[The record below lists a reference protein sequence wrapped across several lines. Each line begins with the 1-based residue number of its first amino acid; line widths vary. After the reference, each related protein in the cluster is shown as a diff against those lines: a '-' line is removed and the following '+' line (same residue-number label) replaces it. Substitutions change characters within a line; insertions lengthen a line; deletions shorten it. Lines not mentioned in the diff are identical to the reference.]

1 MASMTRATKS
11 IAWWLAIVLLASCG
25 NSSNGDKPMA
35 PIDSSKD
42 AALPH
47 DMDGGEEDAGNPP
60 TGPSKDSGIAAV
72 DSGINGA
79 GGSGGTGVGGT
90 GGKVGIGGKP
100 VKPEKPCPALKP
112 CDIAKTACRDA
123 VLELTACIRGS
134 SVPDQI
140 PVRTIT
146 SDQLRTE
153 LQTRA
158 QMLGVLTGTPWDTA
172 LMRLGLLAPGTTSID
187 QEIEQAVQ
195 SVTAFYEHSPQRIT
209 LIDTMMTMT
218 QSQQMYLLSHEYV
231 HYLQD
236 IEVGLSKLRKHYDAS
251 SDATTAG
258 SALIEGEAVV
268 SAQRALA
275 RIQGKSVESVDFNA
289 LADSMLPDMLVHVAA
304 SDGALQAANDTLP
317 FPVGIRYIGNVWTE
331 FDRMH
336 VDALFENAPMSLVD
350 WIHGYGNGMVAPSLV
365 EPLDCGVPDAPDG
378 FATWASDSL
387 GAAGALAVLAVTA
400 GGSDTSARDFTL
412 IGKLRNDMIA
422 VYATNSASTAPVSPV
437 VVAWR
442 LRFVD
447 AKSAMAFA
455 ARAQMLQLTTQ
466 VFDTEV
472 LLSGGDQTNPLTGTA
487 LDACPKVQE
496 LQRPPHI
503 DILASSRASR

>member
-1 MASMTRATKS
+1 
-11 IAWWLAIVLLASCG
+11 LAIALLASCDSG
-25 NSSNGDKPMA
+25 NNNGDKPMA
-35 PIDSSKD
+35 PISTKD

-60 TGPSKDSGIAAV
+60 IGPSKDSGIAAV
-72 DSGINGA
+72 DSGISGA

-90 GGKVGIGGKP
+90 GGKGGVGGKP
-100 VKPEKPCPALKP
+100 GTGKPEKVCPALKP
-112 CDIAKTACRDA
+112 CDITKATCRDA

-134 SVPDQI
+134 AVPDQI

-153 LQTRA
+153 LQARA
-158 QMLGVLTGTPWDTA
+158 MMLGVLTGTPWDTG
-172 LMRLGLLAPGTTSID
+172 LIRLGLLAPGTTSVD
-187 QEIEQAVQ
+187 QQIEQAVQ
-195 SVTAFYEHSPQRIT
+195 DVTAFYEHSPQRIT
-209 LIDTMMTMT
+209 LVDTMMTMS

-236 IEVGLSKLRKHYDAS
+236 IEVGLSKLRKRYDAS
-251 SDATTAG
+251 SDASTAG
-258 SALIEGEAVV
+258 SALVEGEAVV

-275 RIQGKSVESVDFNA
+275 RIQGKSVESVDFQA
-289 LADSMLPDMLVHVAA
+289 LTDSMLTDMLVHVAA
-304 SDGALQAANDTLP
+304 SNGALQAANDTLP
-317 FPVGIRYIGNVWTE
+317 FPVGIRYIANVWTE

-336 VDALFENAPMSLVD
+336 VDALFQNAPMSLVD
-350 WIHGYGNGMVAPSLV
+350 WIHGYGDGMIAPTLV

-387 GAAGALAVLAVTA
+387 GSAGALALLAVTA

-422 VYATNSASTAPVSPV
+422 VYATSSAASAPVSPV

-466 VFDTEV
+466 VFDSEV
-472 LLSGGDQTNPLTGTA
+472 LLTGGDQTNPLTGTA
-487 LDACPKVQE
+487 LDACPKVQG
-496 LQRPPHI
+496 LDRPPHT
-503 DILASSRASR
+503 DILASSRDSLASGR